1 MAMPVEPFM
10 MQPQTLKAPG
20 LGEPAEQDKLA
31 ALIEQMKADK
41 NAAAK
46 TQEAK
51 DTGAVQGAGIQAA
64 AQLVG
69 GLMSN
74 AAAAERAK
82 KEAMLESN
90 KTVAETQAKGAAV
103 AGQAQQEAFAR
114 LMGSM
119 RSALT

>member
-1 MAMPVEPFM
+1 MATEPFM
-10 MQPQTLKAPG
+10 LQPQMLKAPG
-20 LGEPAEQDKLA
+20 LGPETEQDKLA
-31 ALIEQMKADK
+31 ALVEQMKADK
-41 NAAAK
+41 VGAQKA
-46 TQEAK
+46 QEAK
-51 DTGAVQGAGIQAA
+51 DMSTLQGAGIQAG

-69 GLMSN
+69 GLMAN

-82 KEAMLESN
+82 KEAMLESG
-90 KTVAETQAKGAAV
+90 KTVAETQAKGAAT